1 MKRRGVGMRM
11 RMRQTLSLYRR
22 YWMPKYKAEYCAWLA
37 SYYGKP
43 AGHFR
48 KMKLARLKAIYIST
62 RERAVKSDED
72 HTGV

>member
-1 MKRRGVGMRM
+1 
-11 RMRQTLSLYRR
+11 
-22 YWMPKYKAEYCAWLA
+22 MPKYKAEYCAWLA